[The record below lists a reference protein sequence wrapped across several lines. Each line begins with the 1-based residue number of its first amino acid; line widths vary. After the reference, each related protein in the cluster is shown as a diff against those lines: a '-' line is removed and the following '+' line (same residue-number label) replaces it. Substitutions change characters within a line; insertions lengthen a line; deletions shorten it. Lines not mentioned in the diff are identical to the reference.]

1 VLTRIRRK
9 ERFIMSRW
17 LIVVIVILA
26 VLVLLPLLARVL
38 TEEDVATA
46 VPEGREGGEFSM
58 RP

>member
-1 VLTRIRRK
+1 
-9 ERFIMSRW
+9 MSRW